1 MNRAKDIEKLKTE
14 SFDILVIGGGA
25 TGAGA
30 ALDAVSR
37 GLKTAL
43 VERFDFSSGT
53 SSKSTKLLHGGV
65 RYLEQAVKKRDSG
78 QYKLVRDALHERST
92 LLKLAPHL
100 ARPLALVTP
109 LYRRLETP
117 YYLAGLKLYDWLAG
131 RQGLKKSHYVSA
143 AQALAKFPMLKKEGL
158 KGGVVYYDGQFDD
171 ARMNVCLALTASE
184 QGATLANYIEVIK
197 LIKKDGKLVGAEV
210 ENKETGEVFTIKAK
224 VLINACG
231 PFCDS
236 VRKMDDPT
244 AQPMLTASSG
254 IHIVLDKKFS
264 PPDTGLLIPKTED
277 KRVLFLLPWQGHTLV
292 GTTDNPAEIEAEP
305 KVSAEDVAYI
315 LRQLKQYFAI
325 KVTEKDILA
334 RWSGLRPLV
343 SQVKAHDTARLSRD
357 HLVNV
362 SSSGLVTITGGKWT
376 TYRKMALDG
385 VAQAIRV
392 GNLKPL
398 RPSLTEKIPLAGGEN
413 FKPNISSEIRKK
425 FKLDSDICDHLMESY
440 GSRAFEVAKLSEKF
454 SARLSKAHP
463 YIEAEVIYA
472 ARVEGARKAE
482 DILGRRTR
490 LFFLDSQAS
499 DLASARVNELLKQEL
514 SS

>member
-1 MNRAKDIEKLKTE
+1 MNRAKDIEKLKTD

-25 TGAGA
+25 TGTGA

-43 VERFDFSSGT
+43 VERFDYASGT
-53 SSKSTKLLHGGV
+53 SSRSTKLLHGGV
-65 RYLEQAVKKRDSG
+65 RYLEQAVKKRDAG

-109 LYRRLETP
+109 LYRRLDTP

-171 ARMNVCLALTASE
+171 ARMNVSLALTASE
-184 QGATLANYIEVIK
+184 QGATLANYVEVIQ
-197 LIKKDGKLVGAEV
+197 LLKKDGKLVGALV
-210 ENKETGEVFTIKAK
+210 QDKETGDSFPIKAK
-224 VLINACG
+224 VIINACG
-231 PFCDS
+231 PFCDF
-236 VRKMDDPT
+236 VRKLDDPN
-244 AQPMLTASSG
+244 ASPMLTASSG
-254 IHIVLDKKFS
+254 IHIVLDRKFS

-277 KRVLFLLPWQGHTLV
+277 NRVLFLLPWQGHTLV
-292 GTTDNPAEIEAEP
+292 GTTDNPAEIEP
-305 KVSAEDVAYI
+305 DPQVQVSDVDYI
-315 LRQLKQYFAI
+315 LRQLKHYFAI
-325 KVTEKDILA
+325 KVTEKDILS

-362 SSSGLVTITGGKWT
+362 SASGLVTITGGKWT

-385 VAQAIRV
+385 VSQAIRV
-392 GNLKPL
+392 GELKPL

-413 FKPNISSEIRKK
+413 FKTSISSELQRK
-425 FKLDSDICDHLMESY
+425 FKLDPDVCQHLMESY
-440 GSRAFEVAKLSEKF
+440 GSRAFEVAKLSEKYPV
-454 SARLSKAHP
+454 RLSKSHP

-472 ARVEGARKAE
+472 VRVEGARKVE
-482 DILGRRTR
+482 DVLGRRTR
-490 LFFLDSQAS
+490 LSFLDAEAS
-499 DLASARVNELLKQEL
+499 RKATARVNELMKQEL
-514 SS
+514 AL